1 MTSLGPRGLR
11 QCQASQ
17 QVPVLGLLELDV
29 LSFHRSLRARPHLIA
44 LHVTS
49 LAQPLSHA
57 GDLFGDSVAE
67 VTCRSLWHYGRDSC
81 RSTSLIAV
89 VRQALKR
96 PARRVLG
103 TATMRADKPMVPL
116 SICHVIMAR
125 SGHLVTLQVVLTRA
139 SATRGLIVVLDQGPR
154 WLPL

>member
-29 LSFHRSLRARPHLIA
+29 LSFHRSLRTRPHLIA
-44 LHVTS
+44 PHVTS

-57 GDLFGDSVAE
+57 GDLFGDPVAE
-67 VTCRSLWHYGRDSC
+67 VTCRSLRHYGRDSC
-81 RSTSLIAV
+81 RSASLIAV
-89 VRQALKR
+89 VRQALER

-103 TATMRADKPMVPL
+103 TTTMRADKPMVLL
-116 SICHVIMAR
+116 SICHVIVAR
-125 SGHLVTLQVVLTRA
+125 SGLI
-139 SATRGLIVVLDQGPR
+139 ATTILIVVT
-154 WLPL
+154 